1 MRFHL
6 SLILKLT
13 HCNGPEGMPPMSH
26 LRTVDLLHPHS
37 NRMHLPSSCN
47 PSYSWMH
54 ALLQHVTRHTNPSG
68 CTQDSSFLYQF
79 WVLTFRGSSSSWNK
93 DGKCFN
99 MLSLIRPKLRS
110 RYKVING
117 HNRALLELAVTTVTS
132 IASKRQKT
140 LCLLGQKNG
149 VRSFR
154 IEQSVCVWC
163 RVTTIILAADVLL
176 LIIWSPLHDALNT
189 TKPRNVS
196 LLESKRCMQRDM
208 TISLKHA
215 IVNPQQ
221 TIVHTL
227 AVIRIDLWTFSTL
240 SLSRFVELSK
250 CPNLNIC
257 WQQGLTFRY
266 SLWLRTVSCC

>member
-189 TKPRNVS
+189 TKP
-196 LLESKRCMQRDM
+196 SKRVPVGIQTLHAKRYDHFIETCHSKS
-208 TISLKHA
+208 TTNNCTHISCNSDWFMDIFYTV
-215 IVNPQQ
+215 IVQVCWIIEVSQPQ
-221 TIVHTL
+221 HL
-227 AVIRIDLWTFSTL
+227 
-240 SLSRFVELSK
+240 
-250 CPNLNIC
+250 
-257 WQQGLTFRY
+257 LTAR
-266 SLWLRTVSCC
+266 SHVPI